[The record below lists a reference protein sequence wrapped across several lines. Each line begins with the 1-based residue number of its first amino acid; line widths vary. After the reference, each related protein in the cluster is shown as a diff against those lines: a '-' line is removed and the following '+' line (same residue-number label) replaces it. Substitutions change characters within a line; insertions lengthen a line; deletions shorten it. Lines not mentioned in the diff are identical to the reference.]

1 MKEYR
6 KIDNVFKFDSKCNII
21 GLNQPYNLLSDID
34 WIGTEKVDGT
44 NVRVYWDG
52 HKITLAGR
60 TDKSQWQGDLYK
72 LLSEKF
78 LTDEMEYLF
87 EQVFGEKEAYI
98 FGEGYGPKIQKNG
111 ELYSNEP
118 SFIVFDVTIDG
129 HELNIEKVEDV
140 ANQLGLEYVPIR
152 FGGTL
157 SEAILFVKEHPFSYI
172 NFEHEMEGLVLT
184 PRADLFDSKGHRIK
198 CKLKWNDIRKIDFN
212 TNITDMGELK

>member
-6 KIDNVFKFDSKCNII
+6 KIDNVFKFDSKYNII
-21 GLNQPYNLLSDID
+21 GLNKPYNLLSDIY

-78 LTDEMEYLF
+78 LTNEMEYLF

-129 HELNIEKVEDV
+129 YELNIEKVEDV
-140 ANQLGLEYVPIR
+140 AKQLGLEYVPIR
-152 FGGTL
+152 FEGTL
-157 SEAILFVKEHPFSYI
+157 SEAMFFVEGHPFSYI

-184 PRADLFDSKGHRIK
+184 PRADIFDSKGHRIK

-212 TNITDMGELK
+212 TNITNMEELK